1 MKTLEMATDL
11 IWINRGISQRRL
23 TLEEDFFIY
32 DFDQT
37 WASTA
42 LGFGGVG
49 GSALTTARIYVLVPN
64 YVKFKTPYGIITTL
78 ARPELQTIDV
88 YEDSSYAIDGCGNAL
103 CNFITNKS
111 CDLSVTFHSMPGENG
126 ELFRLET

>member
-11 IWINRGISQRRL
+11 IWINRDISQRRL

-49 GSALTTARIYVLVPN
+49 GSALTTARTYVLVPKVGEKA
-64 YVKFKTPYGIITTL
+64 YVYFGNSFAYECVICDSFWD
-78 ARPELQTIDV
+78 DV
-88 YEDSSYAIDGCGNAL
+88 KN
-103 CNFITNKS
+103 
-111 CDLSVTFHSMPGENG
+111 HSMVEVMRS
-126 ELFRLET
+126 ERYK